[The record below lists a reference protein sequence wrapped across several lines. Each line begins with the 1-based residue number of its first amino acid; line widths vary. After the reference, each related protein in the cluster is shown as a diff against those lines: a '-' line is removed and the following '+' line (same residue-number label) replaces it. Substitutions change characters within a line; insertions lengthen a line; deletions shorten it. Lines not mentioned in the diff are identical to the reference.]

1 MDFGIL
7 FVPVLG
13 GYLFLK
19 FSNYTR
25 FSIRRQSGHKLLFES
40 AVIGLVLLALAR
52 LLVLG
57 FEGWQTVVDG
67 WARFAPFTYVGTV
80 GLAFALGP
88 VGGVVSNLLL
98 SVSEGAMRTIR
109 DAGNTMELLFVE
121 SMGSD
126 STVELSLVNG
136 KVYVGWILNANV
148 AEPERKFVDLLPLAS
163 GYREAETHEVDFTT
177 NYAAVFA
184 MLAEIHGEAYE
195 EDYRVVVPVS
205 EIRSARPFD
214 FEVFFLF
221 QEEEELKSDMGE
233 IKTAVS
239 ETARK
244 VDDMRTLDERVTR
257 LETDQ

>member
-7 FVPVLG
+7 FVPLLG

-40 AVIGLVLLALAR
+40 AVVGLVLLALAR
-52 LLVLG
+52 LLTVALDTG
-57 FEGWQTVVDG
+57 PEGWQSALDG
-67 WARFAPFTYVGTV
+67 WARFAPFNHVGTV
-80 GLAFALGP
+80 GIAFALGP
-88 VGGVVSNLLL
+88 LGAVVSNLFF
-98 SVSEGAMRTIR
+98 SASRGATRTIR

-121 SMGSD
+121 SMASD

-163 GYREAETHEVDFTT
+163 GYRAAETHEVDFTT
-177 NYAAVFA
+177 NYAAV
-184 MLAEIHGEAYE
+184 LTTLSQIHEESYQ
-195 EDYRVVVPVS
+195 EDYRIVVPVS

-221 QEEEELKSDMGE
+221 QEED
-233 IKTAVS
+233 A
-239 ETARK
+239 
-244 VDDMRTLDERVTR
+244 
-257 LETDQ
+257 

>member
-7 FVPVLG
+7 FVPLLG

-40 AVIGLVLLALAR
+40 AVVGLILLALAR
-52 LLVLG
+52 LLMWAFG
-57 FEGWQTVVDG
+57 TEPEGWQSVGDG
-67 WARFAPFTYVGTV
+67 WARFAPFTHVGTA
-80 GLAFALGP
+80 GMAFVLGP
-88 VGGVVSNLLL
+88 LGAVLSNLFL
-98 SVSEGAMRTIR
+98 SVSDGAMRAIR

-126 STVELSLVNG
+126 ATVELSLVNG

-163 GYREAETHEVDFTT
+163 GYRAAETHEVDFTT
-177 NYAAVFA
+177 NYAAVLT
-184 MLAEIHGEAYE
+184 MLAEIRGEGYQD
-195 EDYRVVVPVS
+195 DYRVVVPVS

-221 QEEEELKSDMGE
+221 QEED
-233 IKTAVS
+233 T
-239 ETARK
+239 
-244 VDDMRTLDERVTR
+244 
-257 LETDQ
+257 

>member
-7 FVPVLG
+7 FVPLLG

-40 AVIGLVLLALAR
+40 AVAGLVLLALAR
-52 LLVLG
+52 LLVLALG
-57 FEGWQTVVDG
+57 NGPEGWQSVVDG
-67 WARFAPFTYVGTV
+67 WARFAPFTHVGTV
-80 GLAFALGP
+80 GMAFALGP
-88 VGGVVSNLLL
+88 LGAVVSNLCF
-98 SVSEGAMRTIR
+98 SASDGAMRTIR

-163 GYREAETHEVDFTT
+163 GYRAADTHDVTFTT
-177 NYAAVFA
+177 NYAEVLT
-184 MLAEIHGEAYE
+184 MLSQTDEANTQD
-195 EDYRVVVPVS
+195 DYRIVVPVS
-205 EIRSARPFD
+205 EIRSTRPFD

-221 QEEEELKSDMGE
+221 QEEDM
-233 IKTAVS
+233 
-239 ETARK
+239 
-244 VDDMRTLDERVTR
+244 
-257 LETDQ
+257 